1 VTKAKRHMAAALAAG
16 LIGSAAVAAGP
27 FAALAGLD
35 RGRWQLKVIGG
46 ATGRVVCAPDPLRLI
61 QFNHPG
67 PACARF
73 AIEDAPNHVTIQYN
87 CGPRGY
93 GKTTITV
100 QDRGQIRL
108 DTQGISPDGRPFDA
122 SYEGRFAGAC
132 APPPAR

>member
-1 VTKAKRHMAAALAAG
+1 VGLGNRYLAAVLAVG
-16 LIGSAAVAAGP
+16 LIGGAAVAAGP

-35 RGRWQLKVIGG
+35 RGRWQLKAIGG
-46 ATGRVVCAPDPLRLI
+46 AVAREVCAPDPLRLV
-61 QFNHPG
+61 QLNHPG

-73 AIEDAPNHVTIQYN
+73 TIQDAADHVTIQYN

-100 QDRGQIRL
+100 QDPGQIRL

-132 APPPAR
+132 ARPPR